1 MNESQPEMAFY
12 SSAHLNQ
19 DWSSGDCNTFK
30 KLKEHLRRYDTE
42 TEEEYIQPEDSFQNL
57 FHTSYLRH
65 GYKSHRT
72 YCILYSVYSTPQ
84 SFENASKLNCYD
96 GWAPDLP
103 DDQPV
108 RSKYNTNGVAYYS
121 TTYGTRYQ
129 EQSGNYLYTWPC
141 NINRLDISTDGTSAN
156 SHIKPTYQ
164 GAMPY
169 PPCMKPDFWQE
180 K

>member
-1 MNESQPEMAFY
+1 MILKQKKNISNQRTVFKSYSIRHIYAMNV
-12 SSAHLNQ
+12 
-19 DWSSGDCNTFK
+19 
-30 KLKEHLRRYDTE
+30 
-42 TEEEYIQPEDSFQNL
+42 
-57 FHTSYLRH
+57 
-65 GYKSHRT
+65 SHIERMV
-72 YCILYSVYSTPQ
+72 YCTPQ
-84 SFENASKLNCYD
+84 LFENVSKLNCYD

>member
-1 MNESQPEMAFY
+1 M
-12 SSAHLNQ
+12 
-19 DWSSGDCNTFK
+19 
-30 KLKEHLRRYDTE
+30 EHIIWCTPL
-42 TEEEYIQPEDSFQNL
+42 L
-57 FHTSYLRH
+57 FDN
-65 GYKSHRT
+65 
-72 YCILYSVYSTPQ
+72 V
-84 SFENASKLNCYD
+84 FKLNCYD